1 MDGPINT
8 LIAYS
13 TKPGFV
19 ALDGSGRNSPY
30 TSALVKMMQQEGV
43 PIAQVFADVRRL
55 VYEQTGGR
63 QMPWES
69 SSLTQSFVFKERNK
83 AYATPF

>member
-1 MDGPINT
+1 
-8 LIAYS
+8 
-13 TKPGFV
+13 
-19 ALDGSGRNSPY
+19 
-30 TSALVKMMQQEGV
+30 MMQQEDV